1 MGPCL
6 PLVMPVSPR
15 SFAGFAQQCSEL
27 SCASAVLL
35 LLLCLCCALCVEW
48 EAAQGSGQRVGG
60 SVAVGSLWTAVSK
73 CVVVMEKS
81 QC

>member
-15 SFAGFAQQCSEL
+15 SFAGFAQQYSRAV
-27 SCASAVLL
+27 SCASAVLFVL
-35 LLLCLCCALCVEW
+35 
-48 EAAQGSGQRVGG
+48 SGKQPRGMGRGAGG
-60 SVAVGSLWTAVSK
+60 AVAVGSLQTIASK
-73 CVVVMEKS
+73 CVVAMEKT

>member
-35 LLLCLCCALCVEW
+35 LCFSCCCASAVLFVLSGKQPRGVDRGL
-48 EAAQGSGQRVGG
+48 EAQLLWGASGLLLA
-60 SVAVGSLWTAVSK
+60 SVSW
-73 CVVVMEKS
+73 
-81 QC
+81 